1 MSHQDP
7 IIINTVDLCKNYDG
21 IEALKNLNLNVRRNS
36 IYGFLG
42 PNGAGKTTT
51 IKLLLG
57 LIRPTSGSGTIFNND
72 ITRDS
77 LNIRARVGYLPQ
89 DPRFYED
96 MSAREILRFT
106 ARFFF
111 SGPKNEIK
119 NRINEM
125 LELVVIADKADRPIK
140 GFSGGERQRLG
151 IAQAMINYPDLLIL
165 DEPTASLD
173 PLGRHMILELMEK
186 LREYSTIFY
195 STHILDDVQRVSDT
209 VGILNR
215 GSMVAKGSIDK
226 LLAGSEDTI
235 YLVSLKGDAETT
247 YKKVSEQPWIKDV
260 KTQISFKWENEKQ
273 ERLYINID
281 KYSKML
287 NFSQAEILRLL
298 LKHLIEEKVEYATTL
313 NIKKDKSNENVNI
326 QQGISV
332 IEERSGL
339 SENES
344 TPVEGTI
351 KGETQKAL
359 LINFDDEHKCWIPKS
374 AIKSNYPQIESENI
388 YA

>member
-1 MSHQDP
+1 MSKQDP
-7 IIINTVDLCKNYDG
+7 ILINTDKLCKNYDG
-21 IEALKNLNLNVRRNS
+21 IEALKNLDLKVRRNS

-57 LIRPTSGSGTIFNND
+57 LIKPTSGTGSIFNQD
-72 ITRDS
+72 IIRES
-77 LNIRARVGYLPQ
+77 LDIRARVGYLPQ

-96 MSAREILRFT
+96 MTSREILRFT

-119 NRINEM
+119 NRIGEM
-125 LELVVIADKADRPIK
+125 LELVGIEDKADRPIK

-215 GSMVAKGSIDK
+215 GIMVAKGNVDK
-226 LLAGSEDTI
+226 LLSGSDKTI
-235 YLVSLKGDAETT
+235 YLVTLKGNAETS
-247 YKKVSEQPWIKDV
+247 YKKISEQPWITNIESQEKREQT
-260 KTQISFKWENEKQ
+260 KWQITVSDDNLAEEN
-273 ERLYINID
+273 L
-281 KYSKML
+281 
-287 NFSQAEILRLL
+287 LRLIL
-298 LKHLIEEKVEYATTL
+298 AEGNVRVTDYRIKKYDLEEIFLQVVEEK
-313 NIKKDKSNENVNI
+313 
-326 QQGISV
+326 
-332 IEERSGL
+332 
-339 SENES
+339 
-344 TPVEGTI
+344 
-351 KGETQKAL
+351 
-359 LINFDDEHKCWIPKS
+359 
-374 AIKSNYPQIESENI
+374 
-388 YA
+388 

>member
-1 MSHQDP
+1 MSKQDP
-7 IIINTVDLCKNYDG
+7 ILINTEELCKNYNG
-21 IEALKNLNLNVRRNS
+21 IQALKNLNLKVRRNS

-57 LIRPTSGSGTIFNND
+57 LIKPTSGTGSIFNHD
-72 ITRDS
+72 IIRES
-77 LNIRARVGYLPQ
+77 LDIRARVGYLPQ
-89 DPRFYED
+89 DPRFYEN
-96 MSAREILRFT
+96 MTAREILRFT

-119 NRINEM
+119 KRINEM
-125 LELVVIADKADRPIK
+125 LELVVISDKADRPIK

-215 GSMVAKGSIDK
+215 GVMVAKGNVDK
-226 LLAGSEDTI
+226 LLAGSDKTI
-235 YLVSLKGDAETT
+235 YLVTLKGNAETS
-247 YKKVSEQPWIKDV
+247 YKKISEQPWITNIESQEKREQT
-260 KTQISFKWENEKQ
+260 KWQITVSDDNLAEEN
-273 ERLYINID
+273 L
-281 KYSKML
+281 
-287 NFSQAEILRLL
+287 LRLIL
-298 LKHLIEEKVEYATTL
+298 AEENVRVTDYR
-313 NIKKDKSNENVNI
+313 IKKYEL
-326 QQGISV
+326 
-332 IEERSGL
+332 EEIFL
-339 SENES
+339 QV
-344 TPVEGTI
+344 VEG
-351 KGETQKAL
+351 K
-359 LINFDDEHKCWIPKS
+359 
-374 AIKSNYPQIESENI
+374 
-388 YA
+388 

>member
-1 MSHQDP
+1 MSKQNP
-7 IIINTVDLCKNYDG
+7 IIINTDELCKNYNG
-21 IEALKNLNLNVRRNS
+21 IEALKNLNLKVRRNS

-57 LIRPTSGSGTIFNND
+57 LIKPTSGTGSIFNHD
-72 ITRDS
+72 IIRES
-77 LNIRARVGYLPQ
+77 LDIRARVGYLPQ
-89 DPRFYED
+89 DPRFYEN
-96 MSAREILRFT
+96 MTAREILRFT

-119 NRINEM
+119 KRINEM
-125 LELVVIADKADRPIK
+125 LELVVISDKADRPIK

-215 GSMVAKGSIDK
+215 GVMVAKGNVDK
-226 LLAGSEDTI
+226 LLAGSDKTI
-235 YLVSLKGDAETT
+235 YLVTLKGNAETS
-247 YKKVSEQPWIKDV
+247 YKKISEQPWITNIESQEKREQT
-260 KTQISFKWENEKQ
+260 KWQITVSDDNLAEEN
-273 ERLYINID
+273 L
-281 KYSKML
+281 
-287 NFSQAEILRLL
+287 LRLIL
-298 LKHLIEEKVEYATTL
+298 AEGNVRVTDYR
-313 NIKKDKSNENVNI
+313 IKKYEL
-326 QQGISV
+326 
-332 IEERSGL
+332 EEIFL
-339 SENES
+339 QV
-344 TPVEGTI
+344 VEG
-351 KGETQKAL
+351 K
-359 LINFDDEHKCWIPKS
+359 
-374 AIKSNYPQIESENI
+374 
-388 YA
+388 

>member
-1 MSHQDP
+1 MSKQGP
-7 IIINTVDLCKNYDG
+7 IIINTTELSKSYNG
-21 IEALKNLNLNVRRNS
+21 IQALKNLNLKVRRNS

-57 LIRPTSGSGTIFNND
+57 LIKPTSGTGSIFNQD
-72 ITRDS
+72 IIRES
-77 LNIRARVGYLPQ
+77 LDIRARVGYLPQ

-96 MSAREILRFT
+96 MTSREILRFT

-119 NRINEM
+119 NRIGEM
-125 LELVVIADKADRPIK
+125 LELVGIEDKADRPIK

-215 GSMVAKGSIDK
+215 GIMVAKGNVDK
-226 LLAGSEDTI
+226 LLSGSDKTI
-235 YLVSLKGDAETT
+235 YLVTLKGNAETS
-247 YKKVSEQPWIKDV
+247 YKKISEQPWITNIESQEKREQT
-260 KTQISFKWENEKQ
+260 KWQITVSDDNLAEEN
-273 ERLYINID
+273 L
-281 KYSKML
+281 
-287 NFSQAEILRLL
+287 LRLIL
-298 LKHLIEEKVEYATTL
+298 AEGNVRVTDYRIKKYELEEIFLQVVEEK
-313 NIKKDKSNENVNI
+313 
-326 QQGISV
+326 
-332 IEERSGL
+332 
-339 SENES
+339 
-344 TPVEGTI
+344 
-351 KGETQKAL
+351 
-359 LINFDDEHKCWIPKS
+359 
-374 AIKSNYPQIESENI
+374 
-388 YA
+388 

>member
-1 MSHQDP
+1 MSKQDP
-7 IIINTVDLCKNYDG
+7 IIINTDELCKNYDG
-21 IEALKNLNLNVRRNS
+21 IEALKNLNLKVRRNS

-57 LIRPTSGSGTIFNND
+57 LIKPTSGTGSIFNQD
-72 ITRDS
+72 IIRES
-77 LNIRARVGYLPQ
+77 LDIRARVGYLPQ

-96 MSAREILRFT
+96 MTSREILRFT

-119 NRINEM
+119 NRIGEM
-125 LELVVIADKADRPIK
+125 LELVGINDKADRPIK

-215 GSMVAKGSIDK
+215 GIMVAKGNVDK
-226 LLAGSEDTI
+226 LLSGSDKTI
-235 YLVSLKGDAETT
+235 YLVTLKGNAETS
-247 YKKVSEQPWIKDV
+247 YKKISEQPWITNIESQEKREQT
-260 KTQISFKWENEKQ
+260 KWQITVSDDNLAEEN
-273 ERLYINID
+273 L
-281 KYSKML
+281 
-287 NFSQAEILRLL
+287 LRLIL
-298 LKHLIEEKVEYATTL
+298 AEGNVRVTDYRIKKYDLEEIFLQVVEEK
-313 NIKKDKSNENVNI
+313 
-326 QQGISV
+326 
-332 IEERSGL
+332 
-339 SENES
+339 
-344 TPVEGTI
+344 
-351 KGETQKAL
+351 
-359 LINFDDEHKCWIPKS
+359 
-374 AIKSNYPQIESENI
+374 
-388 YA
+388 

>member
-1 MSHQDP
+1 MSKQDP
-7 IIINTVDLCKNYDG
+7 ILINTVELCKNYNG
-21 IEALKNLNLNVRRNS
+21 IQALKNLDLKVRKNS

-57 LIRPTSGSGTIFNND
+57 LIKPTSGTGSIFNHD
-72 ITRDS
+72 IIRES
-77 LNIRARVGYLPQ
+77 LDIRARVGYLPQ

-96 MSAREILRFT
+96 MTAREILRFT

-119 NRINEM
+119 KRINEM
-125 LELVVIADKADRPIK
+125 LELVVISDKADRPIK

-173 PLGRHMILELMEK
+173 PIGRHMILELMDK

-215 GSMVAKGSIDK
+215 GVMVAKGNVDK
-226 LLAGSEDTI
+226 LLAGSDKTI
-235 YLVSLKGDAETT
+235 YLVTLKGNAESS
-247 YKKVSEQPWIKDV
+247 YKKISEQPWITNIESQEKREQT
-260 KTQISFKWENEKQ
+260 KWQITVSDDNLAEEN
-273 ERLYINID
+273 L
-281 KYSKML
+281 
-287 NFSQAEILRLL
+287 LRLIL
-298 LKHLIEEKVEYATTL
+298 AEGNVRVTDYR
-313 NIKKDKSNENVNI
+313 IKKYEL
-326 QQGISV
+326 
-332 IEERSGL
+332 EEIFL
-339 SENES
+339 QV
-344 TPVEGTI
+344 VEG
-351 KGETQKAL
+351 K
-359 LINFDDEHKCWIPKS
+359 
-374 AIKSNYPQIESENI
+374 
-388 YA
+388 

>member
-1 MSHQDP
+1 MSKQDP
-7 IIINTVDLCKNYDG
+7 IIINTTELCKSYNG
-21 IEALKNLNLNVRRNS
+21 IQALKNLNLKVRRNS

-57 LIRPTSGSGTIFNND
+57 LIKPTSGTGSIFNQD
-72 ITRDS
+72 IIRES
-77 LNIRARVGYLPQ
+77 LDIRARVGYLPQ

-96 MSAREILRFT
+96 MTSREILRFT

-119 NRINEM
+119 NRIGEM
-125 LELVVIADKADRPIK
+125 LELVGIKDKADRPIK

-173 PLGRHMILELMEK
+173 PLGRHMILELMEN

-215 GSMVAKGSIDK
+215 GIMVAKGNVDK
-226 LLAGSEDTI
+226 LLSGSDKTI
-235 YLVSLKGDAETT
+235 YLVTLKGNAETS
-247 YKKVSEQPWIKDV
+247 YKKISEQPWITNIESQEKREQT
-260 KTQISFKWENEKQ
+260 KWQITVSDDNLAEEN
-273 ERLYINID
+273 L
-281 KYSKML
+281 
-287 NFSQAEILRLL
+287 LRLIL
-298 LKHLIEEKVEYATTL
+298 AEGNVRVTDYR
-313 NIKKDKSNENVNI
+313 IKKYEL
-326 QQGISV
+326 
-332 IEERSGL
+332 EEIFL
-339 SENES
+339 QV
-344 TPVEGTI
+344 VEG
-351 KGETQKAL
+351 K
-359 LINFDDEHKCWIPKS
+359 
-374 AIKSNYPQIESENI
+374 
-388 YA
+388 

>member
-1 MSHQDP
+1 MSKQDP
-7 IIINTVDLCKNYDG
+7 ILINTVELCKNYNG
-21 IEALKNLNLNVRRNS
+21 IQALKNLDLKVRRNS

-57 LIRPTSGSGTIFNND
+57 LIKPTSGTGSIFNHD
-72 ITRDS
+72 IIRES
-77 LNIRARVGYLPQ
+77 LDIRARVGYLPQ

-96 MSAREILRFT
+96 MTAREILRFT

-119 NRINEM
+119 KRINEM
-125 LELVVIADKADRPIK
+125 LELVVISDKADRPIK

-173 PLGRHMILELMEK
+173 PIGRHLILELMDK

-215 GSMVAKGSIDK
+215 GVMVAKGNVDK
-226 LLAGSEDTI
+226 LLAGSDKTI
-235 YLVSLKGDAETT
+235 YLVTLKGNAESS
-247 YKKVSEQPWIKDV
+247 YKKISEQPWITNIESQEKREQT
-260 KTQISFKWENEKQ
+260 KWQITVSDDNLAEEN
-273 ERLYINID
+273 L
-281 KYSKML
+281 
-287 NFSQAEILRLL
+287 LRLIL
-298 LKHLIEEKVEYATTL
+298 AEGNVRVTDYR
-313 NIKKDKSNENVNI
+313 IKKYEL
-326 QQGISV
+326 
-332 IEERSGL
+332 EEIFL
-339 SENES
+339 QV
-344 TPVEGTI
+344 VEG
-351 KGETQKAL
+351 K
-359 LINFDDEHKCWIPKS
+359 
-374 AIKSNYPQIESENI
+374 
-388 YA
+388 